1 MKLPNIQTT
10 QKIWLFLLCMAHLV
24 SVTPSIAMPSQHCLL
39 RKEPMMP
46 RTKKQQAT
54 KIAAERVA
62 TILNDPQTPKFLRD
76 VLADM
81 VVSLT
86 NETEANEF
94 HPKVL
99 TTLLEIGLQDAT
111 EQG

>member
-1 MKLPNIQTT
+1 
-10 QKIWLFLLCMAHLV
+10 
-24 SVTPSIAMPSQHCLL
+24 
-39 RKEPMMP
+39 MP
-46 RTKKQQAT
+46 RTKKQQQAT

-81 VVSLT
+81 VVSLS

-99 TTLLEIGLQDAT
+99 TTLLEIGLQDAA
-111 EQG
+111 EQGLRQHNGQFTREDETEVSHAEN